1 MRKAAFFCVFSLS
14 LSVLLL
20 TASLVWAAEQNED
33 KKKDPPKVSLHGE
46 VVDAEGQ
53 PVAGAKVTCLTHLPN
68 GKSDATT
75 DADGKFTLAVYEAQ
89 LQYLPLLVDDAAGD
103 RMGIYKPDYQNPPKP
118 GDSVRVSL
126 EPSRTVTLQ
135 VTDADGKPS
144 AETQVGGMAMNFV
157 AYKGITNKQ
166 GEATLRWPVS
176 FPPDELF
183 AFKEDIGFD
192 YRVVSTSRDAAHVA
206 PWFEEPTITLQLA
219 PSQTIRLRL
228 VDRDGQPIPGVQVY
242 NWLLRKPGEPDSFNL
257 SMTPEYY
264 RSTSNDNGVVSF
276 PGTPTWNVHPFILW
290 PSSPDYIRLRIT
302 YDTEQ
307 HPDGQMEVVLDKYE
321 TISGQVVDGD
331 GKPVGGINVSG
342 YGSGGASDPLSGS
355 GKTDDEG
362 KFTMKVPP
370 NAVYALVAS
379 DAERRL
385 ASKVVSDIV
394 VKPKEPASGVKIT
407 VGPATRVYGKV
418 VSNQDAT
425 PVPDA
430 YVQVYA
436 SDLKAPDLEALG
448 IPKSDDSRWVS
459 PPPVRWYTRTSE
471 DGTYEVFVGPGG
483 YNVESTG
490 TPTRHSFTVTDQEEH
505 EFNFV
510 KEIPRSGP
518 IQGSVVNAKTG
529 EPVPDV
535 VVDGVYR
542 NERHVADFRARTDE
556 DGQFNVQRQLYP
568 ITMYVAS
575 KDGSLKGIVEVT
587 EDQKSVTIPIGPV
600 ASVKGRMI
608 DRDTKEPKAETEIG
622 WGRRI
627 YLGYE
632 SSLSRTSWGGKVT
645 TDADGNFN
653 VTGLVVGQ
661 QYHFTVE
668 QVKHRYSRLTDF
680 TPEEAGLTDL
690 GDLSLAPPY
699 KPPTFEERV
708 DRLFAN
714 KKPLEVRLAE
724 AKVKAEKLRQNL
736 LVLLVDRKAPWAKQV
751 FELRLDNNEAML
763 QLFNYQHLF
772 VDLDTEGS
780 GVLASTLGISI
791 DEADLPIV
799 WIGDPS
805 GAKLHAGS
813 LPRMEEGSDIDVA
826 ATIQLLKEYSPA
838 PLDGREL
845 LRDALAEAKASN
857 RRVIVQETATWCGPC
872 HMLAD
877 YLEKHRQTWEKDY
890 ILLKMDDRW
899 IGASEI
905 MDDIED
911 SENRGGV
918 PWVAILDSDG
928 KMLTNSNSPDGNIG
942 FPSNEKGIAHFM
954 TMLNKS
960 KIRLTDEDL
969 QTLKAGLEKK

>member
-1 MRKAAFFCVFSLS
+1 MRRFSMV

-20 TASLVWAAEQNED
+20 TASMAWAAEQKED

-46 VVDAEGQ
+46 VVDAIGQ
-53 PVAGAKVTCLTHLPN
+53 PVADAKVTCLTYLPN
-68 GKSDATT
+68 GKSEATT
-75 DADGKFTLAVYEAQ
+75 DADGKFTLNVYEGQ
-89 LQYLPLLVDDAAGD
+89 LQYLPLLVDDSAGD
-103 RMGIYKPDYQNPPKP
+103 RMGVHKPEYKNPPKP
-118 GDSVRVSL
+118 GDSVKISL

-135 VTDADGKPS
+135 VTDASGKPS
-144 AETQVGGMAMNFV
+144 PETKVGGMAMNFI
-157 AYKGITNKQ
+157 AYDATTNEQ
-166 GEATLRWPVS
+166 GETTLRWPIS
-176 FPPDELF
+176 YPPDRLF

-192 YRVVSTSRDAAHVA
+192 YRVVSTRRDAAHVA
-206 PWFEEPTITLQLA
+206 PWFDEPIITLQLA

-228 VDRDGQPIPGVQVY
+228 IDRDGQPIPGIQAY

-257 SMTPEYY
+257 GMTQEFY
-264 RSTSNDNGVVSF
+264 RSTSNKDGVVSF
-276 PGTPTWNVHPFILW
+276 PGTPTWNEHPFILW
-290 PSSPDYIRLRIT
+290 PSSPDHIHLRIT

-307 HPDGQMEVVLDKYE
+307 HADGPMEVVLDKYE
-321 TISGQVVDGD
+321 TISGQVVDVG
-331 GKPVGGINVSG
+331 GKPVAGIKVVG
-342 YGSGGASDPLSGS
+342 YGSGGTTDRLSGS
-355 GKTDDEG
+355 CQTDDEG
-362 KFTMKVPP
+362 KLEMKVPP
-370 NAVYALVAS
+370 NAVYALVAT
-379 DAERRL
+379 DDKKRL

-394 VKPKEPASGVKIT
+394 VKPKASVQDVTIT

-418 VSNQDAT
+418 VSNEDAT
-425 PVPDA
+425 PIPDA
-430 YVQVYA
+430 SVQIYA

-448 IPKSDDSRWVS
+448 IPTSEESRWSS
-459 PPPVRWYTRTSE
+459 PPPLRWYARTSE

-490 TPTRHSFTVTDQEEH
+490 TPSRHRFTVTDQKEL

-510 KEIPRSGP
+510 KEIPRSGS
-518 IQGSVVNAKTG
+518 IQGNVVNSETG
-529 EPVPDV
+529 DPVADV

-542 NERHVADFRARTDE
+542 NERHVADFRARTDD

-587 EDQKSVTIPIGPV
+587 ADQKSVTIPISPV

-608 DRDTKEPKAETEIG
+608 DRDTKEPKGNTEIG

-645 TDADGNFN
+645 TDADGNFTA
-653 VTGLVVGQ
+653 TGLVVGQ
-661 QYHFTVE
+661 EYHFTVE

-680 TPEEAGLTDL
+680 TPETPGLTDL

-714 KKPLEVRLAE
+714 KKTLEVRMAE
-724 AKVKAEKLRQNL
+724 AKVKAEQRRQNI
-736 LVLLVDRKAPWAKQV
+736 LVLFVDRKVPLAKQV
-751 FELRLDNNEAML
+751 FELRLDNHEAML

-772 VDLDTEGS
+772 VDLDTEGA
-780 GVLASTLGISI
+780 GVLASTLGISL
-791 DEADLPIV
+791 DEAELPSV

-805 GAKLHAGS
+805 GSRIHSTS
-813 LPRMEEGSDIDVA
+813 LPRTEKGDEINVA
-826 ATIQLLKEYSPA
+826 ATIELMKEYTPE
-838 PLDGREL
+838 PLDGRDL
-845 LRDALAEAKASN
+845 LREALAEAKASN

-877 YLEKHRQTWEKDY
+877 YLEKHRETWEKDY

-899 IGASEI
+899 TGANEI
-905 MDDIED
+905 MDNIED
-911 SENRGGV
+911 PKNRGGV

-928 KMLTNSNSPDGNIG
+928 KMLTNSNSSDGNIG
-942 FPSNEKGIAHFM
+942 FPSSEKGIAHFM
-954 TMLNKS
+954 TMLNDS
-960 KIRLTDEDL
+960 KIRLTKEDL
-969 QTLKAGLEKK
+969 QTLKIGLKKK